1 MTSSTCHSPHA
12 SHSKV
17 YRSGNP
23 ANRSV
28 LRTSRIGRAQL
39 TQRGRFKIV
48 LSERT
53 SNIETSG
60 SPIDLRR
67 ETKPERVAGALIIG
81 NEERP
86 AGVASP
92 RLLGPGLRRRRPFN
106 PCPHATPRLHAQS
119 PGFLGRDFRLLRGSA
134 GSPVRCRPIGSAIWR
149 PWVSAHQPVAPS
161 GNRARRPRCWR
172 LR

>member
-1 MTSSTCHSPHA
+1 MDSSTCHSPHA

-23 ANRSV
+23 PNRSV

-48 LSERT
+48 LSERS

-60 SPIDLRR
+60 SPMDLRQ
-67 ETKPERVAGALIIG
+67 ETKPERDMRWQDYRHVAGALIIR

-86 AGVASP
+86 ARASTVFEFWA
-92 RLLGPGLRRRRPFN
+92 L
-106 PCPHATPRLHAQS
+106 
-119 PGFLGRDFRLLRGSA
+119 
-134 GSPVRCRPIGSAIWR
+134 V
-149 PWVSAHQPVAPS
+149 
-161 GNRARRPRCWR
+161 
-172 LR
+172 